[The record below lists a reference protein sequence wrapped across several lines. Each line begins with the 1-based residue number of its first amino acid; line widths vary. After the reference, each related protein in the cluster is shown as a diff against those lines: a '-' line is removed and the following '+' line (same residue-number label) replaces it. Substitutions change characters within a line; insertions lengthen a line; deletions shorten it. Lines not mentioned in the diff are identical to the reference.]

1 MKRRTRIIGALF
13 LSFTVLTCGD
23 IMAQESNTDTGQI
36 SKNTNGVLR
45 LDLKTA
51 LSIAHDNNPT
61 LQIADLEI
69 QRVDYAKKESIG
81 NLLPSVSATGQYT
94 NSIMKSV
101 MFMPA
106 SMSAVMG
113 GASYMEI
120 GYKNSFTGTISA
132 QMPLINFSLWES
144 IKAKQTQID
153 LIVEQSR
160 SSSLDMTKQVKD
172 AYFNVLLS
180 KSSLEV
186 LEQSISNAKES
197 LRTTKTAYEH
207 GTTSE
212 YDYLSAQIQVNNLNP
227 SYISAKNS
235 VELAILQLKILLSL
249 PEAQEIEVTEK
260 LEDYEE
266 NFSLLD
272 ELETEKALTNNSQLR
287 QLDLNIASLQ
297 HSLKTIKY
305 QHLPTLS
312 AFGQYVYQTQ
322 AEDFKFSDYDWVP
335 SASIGL
341 TLSIPIFNGNTY
353 LNQQKQTE
361 ISLKELQLQRSY
373 TADGMNIQVLSALK
387 NMKAAKEQLVV
398 NKEAIAQAER
408 GYEIAKVRYQTGSGT
423 ILELNDS
430 QLALTKSKLNYQ
442 QAIYDYISA
451 QATYENV
458 VGKQ

>member
-249 PEAQEIEVTEK
+249 PETQEIEVTEK

-335 SASIGL
+335 SASVGL

>member
-81 NLLPSVSATGQYT
+81 NLLPSVSATGQYS

-249 PEAQEIEVTEK
+249 PETQEIEVTEK

-335 SASIGL
+335 SASVGL

>member
-249 PEAQEIEVTEK
+249 PETQEIEVVEK

-335 SASIGL
+335 SASVGL

>member
-81 NLLPSVSATGQYT
+81 NLLPSVSATGQYS

-249 PEAQEIEVTEK
+249 PETQEIEVVEK